1 MKVFKILFLLLI
13 TVLVPLNAQVTY
25 FTNVSDKQIKTLKWR
40 LPARC
45 SPIHSLNWAVKTVS
59 KLISMLLIRAS
70 GDTPII
76 WFIATPIDAIE
87 SFPDWVWMV
96 SKGARSRISP
106 MRWVLR
112 CNTPTTDYF
121 SQTMTFNRR
130 SRGIMPCKYITRMIP
145 PRSYLPHAFL
155 FSSRWLVSPLRWAEI
170 RISIPISHTNKS
182 ALRSITEFPHHL
194 SSDRLENLGLSE

>member
-25 FTNVSDKQIKTLKWR
+25 FTNVSDKQIKTLQ
-40 LPARC
+40 
-45 SPIHSLNWAVKTVS
+45 VKVAGEMFS
-59 KLISMLLIRAS
+59 DPFIELGGENRIEVNFDAFNPGFGRYAYNLVHCNA
-70 GDTPII
+70 DT
-76 WFIATPIDAIE
+76 
-87 SFPDWVWMV
+87 
-96 SKGARSRISP
+96 KGARSRISP

-155 FSSRWLVSPLRWAEI
+155 FLSRWLVSPLR
-170 RISIPISHTNKS
+170 
-182 ALRSITEFPHHL
+182 
-194 SSDRLENLGLSE
+194 

>member
-25 FTNVSDKQIKTLKWR
+25 FTNVSDKQIKTLQ
-40 LPARC
+40 
-45 SPIHSLNWAVKTVS
+45 VKVAGEMFS
-59 KLISMLLIRAS
+59 
-70 GDTPII
+70 DP
-76 WFIATPIDAIE
+76 FIELGGENRIEVNFDA
-87 SFPDWVWMV
+87 FNPGFGRYAYNLVHCNADWTQ
-96 SKGARSRISP
+96 SNLSP

-145 PRSYLPHAFL
+145 PRSYLPLAFL
-155 FSSRWLVSPLRWAEI
+155 FSSRWLVSPLR
-170 RISIPISHTNKS
+170 
-182 ALRSITEFPHHL
+182 
-194 SSDRLENLGLSE
+194 

>member
-25 FTNVSDKQIKTLKWR
+25 FTNVSDKQIKTLQVKVAGEMFSDPFIELGGENRIEVNFDAFNPGFGRYAYNLVHCNADWTQSN
-40 LPARC
+40 L
-45 SPIHSLNWAVKTVS
+45 SPIEYMN
-59 KLISMLLIRAS
+59 
-70 GDTPII
+70 G
-76 WFIATPIDAIE
+76 F
-87 SFPDWVWMV
+87 
-96 SKGARSRISP
+96 KGARSRISP

-145 PRSYLPHAFL
+145 PRSYLPLAFL
-155 FSSRWLVSPLRWAEI
+155 FSSRWLVSPLR
-170 RISIPISHTNKS
+170 
-182 ALRSITEFPHHL
+182 
-194 SSDRLENLGLSE
+194 

>member
-25 FTNVSDKQIKTLKWR
+25 FTNVSDKQIKTLQ
-40 LPARC
+40 
-45 SPIHSLNWAVKTVS
+45 VKVAGEMFS
-59 KLISMLLIRAS
+59 
-70 GDTPII
+70 DP
-76 WFIATPIDAIE
+76 FIELGGENRIEVNFDA
-87 SFPDWVWMV
+87 FNPGFGRYAYNLVHCNADWTQ
-96 SKGARSRISP
+96 SNLSRISP

-145 PRSYLPHAFL
+145 PRSYLPLAFL
-155 FSSRWLVSPLRWAEI
+155 FSSRWLVSPLR
-170 RISIPISHTNKS
+170 
-182 ALRSITEFPHHL
+182 
-194 SSDRLENLGLSE
+194 